1 MTEML
6 SIGQFAR
13 TAGLSPRA
21 LRSYD
26 ELGLLRPARV
36 DPRTGYRWYL
46 PSQVSQAEVIRVSR
60 AMQMP
65 LAELAE
71 LLHDDPQAAHARV
84 NRHRAAITQQSAFS
98 RTLASQVHQLID
110 GEDPREADTM
120 DLQAIVIYV
129 DDLAVSMQFY
139 GGNLGLPLV
148 YEHAERAAYQVGA
161 SRLLLHP
168 RGDGLDYPKRGPGEV
183 SGRGIELSLGVDDVD
198 SCIDRL
204 QRQGVVV
211 AHPPADEPWGER
223 DAVILDP
230 DGLTVRLSQS
240 LAGTWLNT

>member
-13 TAGLSPRA
+13 AVGLSPRA

-26 ELGLLRPARV
+26 ELDLLRPARV
-36 DPRTGYRWYL
+36 DPHTGYRRYL
-46 PSQVSQAEVIRVSR
+46 PSQVSQAELIRVSR
-60 AMQMP
+60 EMQMP
-65 LAELAE
+65 LAQVAA
-71 LLHDDPQAAHARV
+71 LLREEPHAAHERV
-84 NRHRAAITQQSAFS
+84 DRHWAAITQQAAFS
-98 RTLASQVHQLID
+98 RSLASQIHQLID

-129 DDLAVSMQFY
+129 DDLAASMQFY

-148 YEHAERAAYQVGA
+148 YEHAERAAYQLGA

-168 RGDGLDYPKRGPGEV
+168 RGDGLEYPKRCAGEV
-183 SGRGIELSLGVDDVD
+183 TGRGIELSLGVDDVD
-198 SCIDRL
+198 GCIDRL
-204 QRQGVVV
+204 RREGIAVV
-211 AHPPADEPWGER
+211 HPPADEPWGER

-240 LAGTWLNT
+240 LAGTWLST